1 MEQVLSSMTGLEKLF
16 LTCAL
21 FGGTLFVIRIVMQ
34 FIGGFGDV
42 DTEIDAG
49 GVEAD
54 FDIDADVGVDVDIDA
69 EAQIDAGE
77 GEAAIEDS
85 TASFRLLTLQG
96 ITGFFMMFGLVGLAL
111 LRQTRLSEGWAIFG
125 AVLWGLFTL
134 WIVAKLFQFMRNLQ
148 SSGTIDIRNA
158 VGEEGTVYLTI
169 PADGTGKAQVTI
181 QDRLRVMDAVCQQ
194 GEEIKTGESIRVV
207 RVVGDSTLVVEKS
220 ER

>member
-1 MEQVLSSMTGLEKLF
+1 MEQVFGGMTGLEKFF
-16 LTCAL
+16 LVCAL
-21 FGGTLFVIRIVMQ
+21 FGGVLFVIRMVMQ

-49 GVEAD
+49 E
-54 FDIDADVGVDVDIDA
+54 DADVDIGA
-69 EAQIDAGE
+69 AE

-85 TASFRLLTLQG
+85 TASFKLLTLQG

-111 LRQTRLSEGWAIFG
+111 LRQTKLSEAWAVFG
-125 AVLWGLFTL
+125 ALLWGLLTL

-158 VGEEGTVYLTI
+158 VGQEGTVYLTI
-169 PADGTGKAQVTI
+169 PADGTGKAQVTV
-181 QDRLRVMDAVCQQ
+181 QDRLRVMDAVTQK
-194 GEEIKTGESIRVV
+194 GEEIKTGESIMVV
-207 RVVGDSTLVVEKS
+207 RVIGDSTLVVEKS